1 MTQFATL
8 TYTYTSGAW
17 YAFCYC
23 FVPVFKISITSKP
36 LKLQDPGCSTM
47 ISMVRHEVSGHL
59 GTISWEKFGFWYFIE
74 LVPPS
79 GLCVIV
85 VDSYLDLRR
94 GNRCN
99 SGLLIFS
106 VSSSPPKIRCEST
119 VHLSNYLLVKSAQ
132 MLVKRQLLSL
142 KFVCWNISHYSYQT
156 DVTRV
161 STGRGKNL
169 YGQPSLGVVGEWRQ
183 SFFKE

>member
-23 FVPVFKISITSKP
+23 FVPVCKIWITSKP

-79 GLCVIV
+79 GLCAAAFTVALMHRGHRSGSGGGLNCFLELWPLQDDIKPRPTTAYRTWPGTHRYV
-85 VDSYLDLRR
+85 SEYLYEIPVLFFVNSSNKMSSQNFCMGHLRCR
-94 GNRCN
+94 IQARTM
-99 SGLLIFS
+99 
-106 VSSSPPKIRCEST
+106 E
-119 VHLSNYLLVKSAQ
+119 Y
-132 MLVKRQLLSL
+132 
-142 KFVCWNISHYSYQT
+142 
-156 DVTRV
+156 
-161 STGRGKNL
+161 
-169 YGQPSLGVVGEWRQ
+169 
-183 SFFKE
+183 

>member
-23 FVPVFKISITSKP
+23 FVPVCKIWITSKP

-79 GLCVIV
+79 GLCSGMASLSTNKRTV
-85 VDSYLDLRR
+85 
-94 GNRCN
+94 GNLLFSMQICCERALEKKGFG
-99 SGLLIFS
+99 SKIPKELLIS
-106 VSSSPPKIRCEST
+106 GCRSTLSSPHWLNIHGSANWIHDSGRTKISQGARAQS
-119 VHLSNYLLVKSAQ
+119 KS
-132 MLVKRQLLSL
+132 R
-142 KFVCWNISHYSYQT
+142 FY
-156 DVTRV
+156 
-161 STGRGKNL
+161 
-169 YGQPSLGVVGEWRQ
+169 
-183 SFFKE
+183 